1 MELPRFLHGQI
12 CNLCEDGVESIFCDA
27 VNWDDGYL
35 AFVRALLKQAVG
47 EPCVAQLQLALCL
60 DWLLSA
66 VPAWML
72 TFGAAN
78 NQGCTAS
85 AGLEVFKVSLCSQ
98 PHEVAPRTML
108 LAMCHNFVTVDLAC
122 SILQCICWLCV
133 MPQPSS
139 VATATGQVLLHI

>member
-1 MELPRFLHGQI
+1 LHAQ
-12 CNLCEDGVESIFCDA
+12 NWSLCKDVIESVFCDA
-27 VNWDDGYL
+27 VDWDDVESVLCDAVDWDDGYL
-35 AFVRALLKQAVG
+35 AFVRALLKRAVG

-60 DWLLSA
+60 DRLLRA

-85 AGLEVFKVSLCSQ
+85 AGLEAFKVSLCSQ
-98 PHEVAPRTML
+98 PHKVAPRTML
-108 LAMCHNFVTVDLAC
+108 LAMRSKNVTMGLAC
-122 SILQCICWLCV
+122 NISQCMCWLCV

-139 VATATGQVLLHI
+139 VTHV

>member
-1 MELPRFLHGQI
+1 MILA
-12 CNLCEDGVESIFCDA
+12 CSNLQDGVESIFCDA

-35 AFVRALLKQAVG
+35 AFVRALLKRAVV

-60 DWLLSA
+60 DQLLSA

-85 AGLEVFKVSLCSQ
+85 AGLEVCKVRFCSS
-98 PHEVAPRTML
+98 PHKTALDTML
-108 LAMCHNFVTVDLAC
+108 LAIHCKLVTVCPARNNCTVYVLALC
-122 SILQCICWLCV
+122 DTTALQYDTC
-133 MPQPSS
+133 
-139 VATATGQVLLHI
+139 VATATGQFSLHI